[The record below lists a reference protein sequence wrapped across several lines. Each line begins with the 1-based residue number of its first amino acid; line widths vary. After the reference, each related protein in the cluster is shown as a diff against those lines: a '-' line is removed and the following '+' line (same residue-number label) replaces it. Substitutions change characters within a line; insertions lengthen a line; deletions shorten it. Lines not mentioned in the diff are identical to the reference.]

1 MKILAIDYGSKRVG
15 LAIGDTEIGLAFPRG
30 VLKDLSDNEIL
41 TAITSLITEEGVSR
55 VVVGEPVSLSGQI
68 SEQTKDCQRF
78 AKLLTDSLSVPVSL
92 QDERLTS
99 RQADT
104 AINQGSPKERDELAA
119 VFLLQTWLDKTK
131 QG

>member
-30 VLKDLSDNEIL
+30 VLKDLSDDEIL
-41 TAITSLITEEGVSR
+41 QVIVGLVKEEGLSR
-55 VVVGEPVSLSGQI
+55 VVVGEPISLSGQV

-78 AKLLTDSLSVPVSL
+78 ANLLSGILSVPVSL

-119 VFLLQTWLDKTK
+119 VFLLQSWLDKTP
-131 QG
+131 QN